1 MLETDDST
9 KRLSLSLNGAERSML
24 VSPSTTL
31 LEVLREDF
39 GLTGTN
45 HGCESGE
52 CGTCTV
58 LLDDEPVLSCLLL
71 AMEADGRSVTTVEGM
86 GDETGE
92 PHPLQKT
99 FVEEGAAQCGYCTS
113 GMLLAGKHLLETNPD
128 PDRSEIETAIE
139 GNICRCTGYQKII
152 TAIDEAANYE

>member
-1 MLETDDST
+1 
-9 KRLSLSLNGAERSML
+9 ML

-52 CGTCTV
+52 CGACTV

-71 AMEADGRSVTTVEGM
+71 AMEADDRAVTTVEGM
-86 GDETGE
+86 GDENGD
-92 PHPLQKT
+92 PHALQKT

-152 TAIDEAANYE
+152 TAIDEAASYE